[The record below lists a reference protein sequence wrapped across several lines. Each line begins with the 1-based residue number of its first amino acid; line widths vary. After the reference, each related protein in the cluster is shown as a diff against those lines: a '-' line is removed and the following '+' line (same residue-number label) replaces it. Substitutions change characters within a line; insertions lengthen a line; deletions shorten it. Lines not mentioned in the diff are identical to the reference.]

1 MRRVGECALINVVAT
16 ANSLLAEGRARKGLP
31 ERAGVNVSMKN
42 IMGTMRAVLMSMQL
56 HLQGRRQ
63 LQPRDGAAV
72 PALLAVLA
80 HLGAPVKQS

>member
-31 ERAGVNVSMKN
+31 ERAGTMKN